1 MYNAEESIR
10 ELENQIA
17 KLDNLILMGETFIHM
32 VNASFGKCTLNEL
45 PADIQEDYISIMKD
59 IAESRALKRDLE
71 LMLQAAKSIF
81 NNAAAYG
88 LTQDERKTD
97 AEVDADEQ

>member
-1 MYNAEESIR
+1 MYNAEESIQ

-32 VNASFGKCTLNEL
+32 VNASFGKCTLDEL

-59 IAESRALKRDLE
+59 IAESQALKRDLE
-71 LMLQAAKSIF
+71 IMLQAAKSIF

-88 LTQDERKTD
+88 LAQDERKTD
-97 AEVDADEQ
+97 AEVDADE

>member
-1 MYNAEESIR
+1 MYNAEESIG

-32 VNASFGKCTLNEL
+32 VNASFGKCTLDEL

-59 IAESRALKRDLE
+59 IAESQALKRDLE
-71 LMLQAAKSIF
+71 IMLQAAKSIF

-97 AEVDADEQ
+97 TEVDADE

>member
-10 ELENQIA
+10 ELNEQIV

-32 VNASFGKCTLNEL
+32 VNMSFEGRTLDEL

-59 IAESRALKRDLE
+59 ISESRALKRDLE

-97 AEVDADEQ
+97 TEVDVDE

>member
-1 MYNAEESIR
+1 MYNAEESIK
-10 ELENQIA
+10 ELNEQIV
-17 KLDNLILMGETFIHM
+17 KLDKLILMGETYIHM
-32 VNASFGKCTLNEL
+32 VNMSFEGRTLDEL

-59 IAESRALKRDLE
+59 ISESRALKRDLE
-71 LMLQAAKSIF
+71 IMLQAAKSIF

-97 AEVDADEQ
+97 AEVDADE

>member
-1 MYNAEESIR
+1 MNNAEESIG

-17 KLDNLILMGETFIHM
+17 KLDHLILMGEYYIHM
-32 VNASFGKCTLNEL
+32 VNASFGKCTLDEL
-45 PADIQEDYISIMKD
+45 PSDIQGDYISIMKD
-59 IAESRALKRDLE
+59 IAESQALKRDLE
-71 LMLQAAKSIF
+71 IMLQAVKSIF

-97 AEVDADEQ
+97 AEVDADE

>member
-1 MYNAEESIR
+1 MHSVEWSIQ
-10 ELENQIA
+10 ELKNQIA

-32 VNASFGKCTLNEL
+32 VNSSFGKCTLDEL

-71 LMLQAAKSIF
+71 IMLQAAKSIF

-88 LTQDERKTD
+88 LTHDEHKTD
-97 AEVDADEQ
+97 TEADVDE

>member
-1 MYNAEESIR
+1 MYNAEESIK

-17 KLDNLILMGETFIHM
+17 KLDNLILMGEYYIHM
-32 VNASFGKCTLNEL
+32 VNSSFGKCTLDEL

-59 IAESRALKRDLE
+59 IAESHALKRDRE
-71 LMLQAAKSIF
+71 IMLQAAKSIF

-88 LTQDERKTD
+88 LAQDEHKAD
-97 AEVDADEQ
+97 AEVDVDE

>member
-1 MYNAEESIR
+1 MHNAEESIR
-10 ELENQIA
+10 ELEDQIA

-32 VNASFGKCTLNEL
+32 VNSSFGKCTLDEL

-59 IAESRALKRDLE
+59 IAESQALKRDLE
-71 LMLQAAKSIF
+71 IMLQAAKSIF

-88 LTQDERKTD
+88 LTQDEHKTD
-97 AEVDADEQ
+97 TEVDVDE

>member
-10 ELENQIA
+10 ELNEQIV
-17 KLDNLILMGETFIHM
+17 KLDNLILAGETYIHM
-32 VNASFGKCTLNEL
+32 VNMSFEGRTLDEL
-45 PADIQEDYISIMKD
+45 PADIQEDYIEIMKD
-59 IAESRALKRDLE
+59 ISESRALKRDLE

-88 LTQDERKTD
+88 LTQDKHKTD
-97 AEVDADEQ
+97 TEVDSDE